1 MKNNKRFNYSYS
13 APTENE
19 TREIEN
25 IRNEYLPLTLR
36 QKKYEELKKI
46 DKRVK
51 LLPFIVSM
59 VLTILSIL
67 VLGFGL
73 SLVLEYKNYIIGPI
87 LFCLGI
93 FCLVMTYFIKFWLK
107 KFMKKKYSN
116 RILTLSEELLNEKDN

>member
-87 LFCLGI
+87 LFCYKVLAKKVYEKEI
-93 FCLVMTYFIKFWLK
+93 F
-107 KFMKKKYSN
+107 
-116 RILTLSEELLNEKDN
+116 E